1 MIAPKPFIAICKK
14 CGRTRLIVP
23 KSDVINPSE
32 ISPSCD
38 KCGASMS
45 KKGTD
50 ELIGTLADIGKSLVE
65 RLFGGKKS

>member
-23 KSDVINPSE
+23 KSVSDFFI
-32 ISPSCD
+32 SCD

-65 RLFGGKKS
+65 RLFGNKKS